1 MKREK
6 QAYKSIG
13 NELLLFTISI
23 FPTVGDL
30 YSFYGLYFI
39 DTQEPSPYTTTIKNG
54 MRCFMAEKTVIQLGK
69 VGKSFTLQ
77 DQFGQDFV
85 LSKMKGRRVLLS
97 FHPLAWTP
105 VCTLQ
110 MQSLEKNK
118 KVFDKFN
125 TIAAG
130 LSVDSVPC
138 KAAWAKAIKI
148 KQTRLLSDFW
158 PHGNVAKSL
167 GLFREQNGF
176 SQRANVILDESGK
189 VCFVKVYPIA
199 ELPDIEE
206 IIAFLKNA

>member
-1 MKREK
+1 
-6 QAYKSIG
+6 
-13 NELLLFTISI
+13 
-23 FPTVGDL
+23 
-30 YSFYGLYFI
+30 
-39 DTQEPSPYTTTIKNG
+39 
-54 MRCFMAEKTVIQLGK
+54 MAEKTIIQLGK
-69 VGKSFTLQ
+69 VVKSFTLQ
-77 DQFGQDFV
+77 DQFGQNFI

-105 VCTLQ
+105 VCALQ
-110 MQSLEKNK
+110 MQSLERNK

-148 KQTRLLSDFW
+148 KQTKLLADFW
-158 PHGNVAKSL
+158 PHGKVAKSL

-189 VCFVKVYPIA
+189 VCFVKVYPIS
-199 ELPDIEE
+199 ELPDINE
-206 IIAFLKNA
+206 IITFLKNA